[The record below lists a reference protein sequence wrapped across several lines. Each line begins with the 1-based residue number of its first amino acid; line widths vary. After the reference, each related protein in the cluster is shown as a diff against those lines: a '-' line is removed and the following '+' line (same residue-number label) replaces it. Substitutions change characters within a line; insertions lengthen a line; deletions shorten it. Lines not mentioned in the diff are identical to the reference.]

1 MHIRPYADQFNNNV
15 AHVFSVTSRNFPEY
29 SSVLPPTNTI
39 VFEENLFEDGIMYY
53 MSDCM
58 KNRNYYIFTIT
69 PDGYEREVVY
79 F

>member
-1 MHIRPYADQFNNNV
+1 MWMHNRKVADAYAA
-15 AHVFSVTSRNFPEY
+15 AHEHH
-29 SSVLPPTNTI
+29 

-58 KNRNYYIFTIT
+58 KNRNYYVFTIT